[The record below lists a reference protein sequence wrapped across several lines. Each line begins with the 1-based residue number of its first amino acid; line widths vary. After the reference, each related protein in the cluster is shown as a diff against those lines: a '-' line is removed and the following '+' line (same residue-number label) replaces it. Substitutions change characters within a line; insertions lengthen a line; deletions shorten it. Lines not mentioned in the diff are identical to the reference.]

1 MIVAVGMAA
10 FAELLCQ
17 ESVLIFQVML
27 ILIVKFDS
35 HILMEMIG
43 VGMLQLTLYQ

>member
-10 FAELLCQ
+10 FVELLCQ
-17 ESVLIFQVML
+17 ELVLIFQVML

-35 HILMEMIG
+35 HILMKMIG
-43 VGMLQLTLYQ
+43 VGMLQLTPYP